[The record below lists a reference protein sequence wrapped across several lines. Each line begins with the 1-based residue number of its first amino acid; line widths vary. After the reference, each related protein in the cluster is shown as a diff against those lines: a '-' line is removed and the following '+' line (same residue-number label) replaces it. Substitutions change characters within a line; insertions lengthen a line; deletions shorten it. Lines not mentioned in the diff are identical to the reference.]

1 MPNSSKRYTK
11 AGLVIGAAFGLSM
24 AATAAVAAPAAWC
37 PKDGPV
43 RFGVEPYEATA
54 VLAPLYDE
62 FGKLLSAKLGCP
74 VKIQITTTYTTEIE
88 AMRQGKLEVAEL
100 GPFGYELAKKEVP
113 GLAAV
118 AQFGDDSGK
127 PVTYWASI
135 VTWKGSGINSLKDLQ
150 GKSFAFADTAS
161 TSGYLMPAYGMK
173 SAGLDAKKDVKGMFA
188 GTHTASFEALRNHK
202 VQAGELNSDTL
213 ALAKL
218 KGWWK
223 EDDYVTLWR
232 SKPLPLDAIVIDPKL
247 KDPLRQHLV
256 DALQSLQLAPPMNK
270 EAFKVMG
277 DASRLVPATDASYQ
291 VISDVMREMHVSQ
304 SM

>member
-1 MPNSSKRYTK
+1 MPKSLKCTTA
-11 AGLVIGAAFGLSM
+11 AGLAIGAIFSLNTI
-24 AATAAVAAPAAWC
+24 ATAAPASWC
-37 PKDGPV
+37 PEGGAV
-43 RFGVEPYEATA
+43 RFGVEPYEAA
-54 VLAPLYDE
+54 AILAPLYDE
-62 FGKLLSAKLGCP
+62 FGKLLAARLGCP
-74 VKIQITTTYTTEIE
+74 VKIHITTSYTTEIE
-88 AMRQGKLEVAEL
+88 AMRQGKLEAAEL

-113 GLAAV
+113 GLTAV
-118 AQFGDDSGK
+118 AQFGSSDGK

-135 VTWKGSGINSLKDLQ
+135 VTWKGSGIKTLKDLK
-150 GKSFAFADTAS
+150 GKSFAFADPAS

-173 SAGLDAKKDVKGMFA
+173 SVGLDAKKDVKGVFA

-232 SKPLPLDAIVIDPKL
+232 SKPLPLDPIVIDPKL
-247 KDPLRQHLV
+247 RNPLRKHLV
-256 DALQSLQLAPPMNK
+256 DALQSLRLVPPMSQ

-277 DASRLVPATDASYQ
+277 DANSLVPATDETYD
-291 VISDVMREMHVSQ
+291 VIGDVMREMHVSQ

>member
-1 MPNSSKRYTK
+1 MPKSLKCTTA
-11 AGLVIGAAFGLSM
+11 AGLAIGAIFSLNTI
-24 AATAAVAAPAAWC
+24 ATAAPTSWC
-37 PKDGPV
+37 PEGGPV

-62 FGKLLSAKLGCP
+62 FGKLLAAKLGCP
-74 VKIQITTTYTTEIE
+74 VKIQITTSYTTEIE
-88 AMRQGKLEVAEL
+88 AMRQGKLEAAEL

-113 GLAAV
+113 GLTAV
-118 AQFGDDSGK
+118 AQFGSSDGK
-127 PVTYWASI
+127 PVSYWASI
-135 VTWKGSGINSLKDLQ
+135 VTWKGSGIKTLKDLK
-150 GKSFAFADTAS
+150 GKSFAFADPAS

-173 SAGLDAKKDVKGMFA
+173 SVGLDAKKDVKGVFA

-232 SKPLPLDAIVIDPKL
+232 SKPLPLDPIVIDPKL
-247 KDPLRQHLV
+247 RDPLRKHLV
-256 DALQSLQLAPPMNK
+256 DALQSLRLVPPMSQ

-277 DASRLVPATDASYQ
+277 DANSLVPATDETYD
-291 VISDVMREMHVSQ
+291 VIGDVMREMHVSQ